1 MAKNSNGPKGAIRRT
16 SAGNLVRR
24 LMATANL
31 ANSRSQTNDGDRS
44 GPRIGFLVNPLAGLG
59 GRVGLKGTD
68 GADTVAAALAL
79 GAQPA
84 ASERAALA
92 LRQLADSGI
101 AILTA
106 GGAMGETACQRAGIH
121 HYVAFAPAGPE
132 TSANDTIEAARAF
145 LIAGASLVLF
155 AGGDGT
161 ARDIL
166 SAVGRDMTMAGIPAG
181 VKMYSGVFAL
191 SPVHAGLLS
200 RTHLAQGADASTE
213 EREILDIDEASLRQD
228 KPATRLYG
236 YGLVPRDPAIQA
248 AKASTGGN
256 EQHDVAALCRA
267 AAADLEP
274 GCVHIVGPGSTMQR
288 LLAEAGLEGS
298 LLGVDLVANG
308 KMLAK
313 DVGEAD
319 ILARLAQWP
328 ARIHVGVIGGTGC
341 LFGRGNQ
348 QISAK
353 VLQRVGRER
362 IAILAPPSKL
372 ALLGPDGF
380 FVDTGDAEVDRM
392 LGGYIK
398 VRTGPRREMVMRIR
412 G

>member
-1 MAKNSNGPKGAIRRT
+1 
-16 SAGNLVRR
+16 
-24 LMATANL
+24 MATSNL
-31 ANSRSQTNDGDRS
+31 ANSRTLANGGS
-44 GPRIGFLVNPLAGLG
+44 GIEPPRIGFLVNPLAGLG
-59 GRVGLKGTD
+59 GRVGLKGSD

-84 ASERAALA
+84 ASDRAALA
-92 LRQLADSGI
+92 LRELAGSGI

-121 HYVAFAPAGPE
+121 HHVAFAPAGPE

-145 LIAGASLVLF
+145 LKAEAKLVLF

-166 SAVGRDMTMAGIPAG
+166 SAVGRDMTMVGIPAG

-191 SPVHAGLLS
+191 SPVHAGLLA
-200 RTHLAQGADASTE
+200 RTHLAQGADAPTD

-228 KPATRLYG
+228 RPATRLYG
-236 YGLVPRDPAIQA
+236 YGLVPRDPTIQV
-248 AKASTGGN
+248 AKASAIGN
-256 EQHDVAALCRA
+256 DDVAALCRA

-288 LLAEAGLEGS
+288 LLAEAELEGS

-308 KMLAK
+308 KLLAK

-319 ILARLAQWP
+319 ILACLDQWP

-372 ALLGPDGF
+372 ALLGPAGF

-398 VRTGPRREMVMRIR
+398 VRTAPRREMVMRVR